1 MDIATIRIERSPR
14 VVFVTL
20 VIASATV
27 FCSEAYS
34 QDLVRVDGVT
44 TQCVV
49 NQPRQVQNPGPA
61 SAVLFPSPQYGY
73 CSGSIQ
79 HNCVTAKQPFYPQ
92 SSAYETISTACV
104 GTFTDVHTQQAVD
117 LANLQTK
124 MQQQLDIMQKDIN
137 LLNQRLATDEG
148 NLPAEIDKHAVQQ
161 LLDKIDALE
170 TRLKRVENAHS
181 SSTH

>member
-61 SAVLFPSPQYGY
+61 SAVLFPFTAIWLLQWLDSTQLRYRKTAVLP
-73 CSGSIQ
+73 
-79 HNCVTAKQPFYPQ
+79 AKQ
-92 SSAYETISTACV
+92 C
-104 GTFTDVHTQQAVD
+104 
-117 LANLQTK
+117 L
-124 MQQQLDIMQKDIN
+124 
-137 LLNQRLATDEG
+137 
-148 NLPAEIDKHAVQQ
+148 
-161 LLDKIDALE
+161 
-170 TRLKRVENAHS
+170 
-181 SSTH
+181 